1 VDLVRRLAIAGS
13 LLSLAIVAGAQTPV
27 EPPRVLRVDA
37 TRLTPGQFVYETV
50 LERDQT
56 GTAMGT
62 RTVSMTNA
70 SYAGAPAL
78 LLLETRADPVL
89 PYVDSLFVETATLHP
104 IHWGS
109 TIGRAR
115 LSIEFRG
122 DTAYGGTSAPAGRRS
137 IVASMPA
144 GTLVSGAMLEAALRL
159 LPLQSAWEDSASTL
173 SVTLNGATPIP
184 TRIAVIGEDRVRV
197 PAGQFDC
204 WVVSVRAGE
213 NARGMYWVTKRDPM
227 IVRSA
232 VDIPQM
238 NGAQYVSSLVR
249 FSR

>member
-1 VDLVRRLAIAGS
+1 
-13 LLSLAIVAGAQTPV
+13 
-27 EPPRVLRVDA
+27 
-37 TRLTPGQFVYETV
+37 
-50 LERDQT
+50 
-56 GTAMGT
+56 
-62 RTVSMTNA
+62 MTNA
-70 SYAGAPAL
+70 SYAGTPAF

-89 PYVDSLFVETATLHP
+89 PYTDSLFVETATLHP

-159 LPLQSAWEDSASTL
+159 LPLQSGWEDSASTL
-173 SVTLNGATPIP
+173 SVTLNGATALP

-213 NARGMYWVTKRDPM
+213 NARGMYWITKRDPM
-227 IVRSA
+227 IVRSSI
-232 VDIPQM
+232 DIPTM
-238 NGAQYVSSLVR
+238 NGAQYVSSLIR